1 MKLRVIAILMVLLS
15 GIVLAQ
21 EINLTDQPV
30 NTYNLEDFSKEPKQA
45 AWLKTD
51 DFVFFNLLG
60 KKNAVRI
67 DLVYKDN
74 AMVVLY
80 PDIETA
86 PKGAY
91 APIKNGYF
99 LNVDLNKDDVTDMTI
114 RLEEIQ
120 GEEGLFVFESLVQD
134 ESKPEVQ
141 GLVVSGETNKDNTLL
156 LIAVG
161 IGALLG
167 LLLVLGLKKQSPKV
181 EKPVQKTE

>member
-1 MKLRVIAILMVLLS
+1 MVLLS

-21 EINLTDQPV
+21 ETNQTKPTD
-30 NTYNLEDFSKEPKQA
+30 TYNLEDFDKEPKQA
-45 AWLKTD
+45 VWLKTG

-60 KKNAVRI
+60 KKHAIRM

-74 AMVVLY
+74 AKLVLY
-80 PDIETA
+80 PDTETS

-91 APIKNGYF
+91 APLNKGQY
-99 LNVDLNKDDVTDMTI
+99 LNVDLNKDDVTDITI
-114 RLEEIQ
+114 RLELIHE
-120 GEEGLFVFESLVQD
+120 EEGFFVFESLVQD

-141 GLVVSGETNKDNTLL
+141 GLVVSGETKKDNTLL

-167 LLLVLGLKKQSPKV
+167 LLIVLGLRKESPPQ
-181 EKPVQKTE
+181 ENPVQKTE